1 MSTRRLSE
9 LTDLEGR
16 VALVTGAA
24 GHVGRVLVEA
34 LAELGASVAALDLDP
49 RACEA
54 LSEAVAR
61 DYGVEVLPLAVDLAD
76 EARVRAAPAKVIE
89 RFGRLDILVNCA
101 AMVNTA
107 DLTGWIAPFAKQ
119 GVEAW
124 RLAVETNLTAPFLLS
139 QACVGA
145 LRESGHG
152 SIVNVGSLYGLVGPD
167 MRLYEGTEMGNAAA
181 YAASKGGL
189 LQFTRWLATVLAPEI
204 RVNAISPGG
213 IWRDQPEVFCRRYA
227 LRTPLRRMGTE
238 EDMKGALAYLTS
250 DLSAYVT
257 GQNIVV
263 DGGFTAW

>member
-1 MSTRRLSE
+1 MSARRLSE
-9 LTDLEGR
+9 LTRLEGR

-24 GHVGRVLVEA
+24 GHIGRVFVEA

-54 LSEAVAR
+54 LSGAVAR
-61 DYGVEVLPLAVDLAD
+61 EYGVQVIPLAVDLVN
-76 EARVRAAPAKVIE
+76 EEQVRAAPARVVE

-101 AMVNTA
+101 ALVNTA
-107 DLTGWIAPFAKQ
+107 DLTGWIAPFIEQ
-119 GVEAW
+119 RIEAW
-124 RLAVETNLTAPFLLS
+124 RLAVETNLTAPFVLT
-139 QACVGA
+139 QACVPP
-145 LRESGHG
+145 LRKSGHG
-152 SIVNVGSLYGLVGPD
+152 SIINVGSLYGLVGPD

-181 YAASKGGL
+181 YAVSKGGL

-213 IWRDQPEVFCRRYA
+213 IWRNQPEDFCRRFRA
-227 LRTPLRRMGTE
+227 RTPLERMGTE
-238 EDMKGALAYLTS
+238 EDLKGALAYLAT

-257 GQNIVV
+257 GQNLVV

>member
-1 MSTRRLSE
+1 MSARRLSD
-9 LTDLEGR
+9 LTDLGGR

-24 GHVGRVLVEA
+24 GHVGRVFVEA
-34 LAELGASVAALDLDP
+34 LAELGASVAVLDLDQ
-49 RACEA
+49 RSCEEV
-54 LSEAVAR
+54 SEAAAR
-61 DYGVEVLPLAVDLAD
+61 EHGVQAFPLSVDLAD
-76 EARVRAAPAKVIE
+76 EVQVRSAPGRVVE
-89 RFGRLDILVNCA
+89 RFGRLDIVVNCA

-107 DLTGWIAPFAKQ
+107 DLAGWIAPFEEQ

-124 RLAVETNLTAPFLLS
+124 RLAVETNLTAPFLLT

-145 LRESGHG
+145 LRKSGHG
-152 SIVNVGSLYGLVGPD
+152 SIVNVGSVYGLVGPD
-167 MRLYEGTEMGNAAA
+167 MRLYVGTQMGNAAA

-213 IWRDQPEVFCRRYA
+213 IWRDQPEAFCRRFRA
-227 LRTPLRRMGTE
+227 RTPLARLGTE
-238 EDMKGALAYLTS
+238 EDLKGALAFLAT

>member
-1 MSTRRLSE
+1 VSARRLSD
-9 LTDLEGR
+9 LTDLGGR

-24 GHVGRVLVEA
+24 GHVGRVFVEA
-34 LAELGASVAALDLDP
+34 LAELGASVAVLDLDQ
-49 RACEA
+49 RSCEEV
-54 LSEAVAR
+54 SEAAAR
-61 DYGVEVLPLAVDLAD
+61 EHGVQAFPLSVDLAD
-76 EARVRAAPAKVIE
+76 EVQVRSAPGRVVE
-89 RFGRLDILVNCA
+89 RFGRLDIVVNCA

-107 DLTGWIAPFAKQ
+107 DLAGWIAPFEEQ

-124 RLAVETNLTAPFLLS
+124 RLAVETNLTAPFLLT

-145 LRESGHG
+145 LRKSGHG
-152 SIVNVGSLYGLVGPD
+152 SIVNVGSVYGLVGPD
-167 MRLYEGTEMGNAAA
+167 MRLYVGTQMGNAAA

-213 IWRDQPEVFCRRYA
+213 IWRDQPEAFCRRFRA
-227 LRTPLRRMGTE
+227 RTPLARLGTE
-238 EDMKGALAYLTS
+238 EDLKGALAFLAT